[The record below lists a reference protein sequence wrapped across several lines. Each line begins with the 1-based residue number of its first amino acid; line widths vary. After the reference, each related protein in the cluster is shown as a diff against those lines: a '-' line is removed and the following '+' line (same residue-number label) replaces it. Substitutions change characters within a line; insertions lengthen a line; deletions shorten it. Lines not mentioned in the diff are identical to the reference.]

1 MIEIGYVARDKQAAS
16 CGIPPDVHVVLRF
29 TLPIPPWSEALW
41 RPLDA
46 QTLVIVGS
54 KVPYVT
60 PIWFSILLRTGSM
73 AQRVVDSDMHL
84 GQDCCYKVLY
94 QERMVYSIL
103 EQILFGSMRGLHRCL
118 LRAAAAPTEVTRL
131 R

>member
-54 KVPYVT
+54 TLCNANLVFDFT
-60 PIWFSILLRTGSM
+60 TNR
-73 AQRVVDSDMHL
+73 
-84 GQDCCYKVLY
+84 
-94 QERMVYSIL
+94 
-103 EQILFGSMRGLHRCL
+103 
-118 LRAAAAPTEVTRL
+118 
-131 R
+131 